1 MGNYAECLFV
11 DPNLSG
17 FRNLIDLIVYFSFQ
31 EAVTLLNKPDRTKSP
46 ERSMS
51 EDLEG

>member
-1 MGNYAECLFV
+1 MGDYAKCLFV

-17 FRNLIDLIVYFSFQ
+17 FRNLVGLFSLPPKNRCFR
-31 EAVTLLNKPDRTKSP
+31 LNKPDRTKSP